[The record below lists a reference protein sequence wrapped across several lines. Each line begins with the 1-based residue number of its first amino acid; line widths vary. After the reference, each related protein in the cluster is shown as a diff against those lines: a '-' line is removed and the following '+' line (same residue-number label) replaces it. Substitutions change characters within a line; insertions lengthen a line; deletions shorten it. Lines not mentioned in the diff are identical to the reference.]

1 MHRVLTIVFFVAWIC
16 GGCNNSVDEGTS
28 VSNPN
33 QHLDSL
39 IIQAFDLQYNN
50 PQACDSFAQTILVE
64 AQKNNYK
71 GGIANAWFLK
81 SSAQQQYGN
90 YDSAIALAKIS
101 LALFTEI
108 NDKAGI
114 ARCYNDIGI
123 DYDFK
128 AYYAK
133 AIDNYLKALKI
144 FEELN
149 DTRGLANTYNNI
161 GLIHQN
167 QSNHNEA
174 AQNYQKA
181 LSIAQKTGYAD
192 GVLNT
197 LNNMGSNFLE
207 INNFD
212 SALSCF
218 QKVLAADL
226 ESGNKSYIAYS
237 YNNVGEALMGLGNY
251 NEALAYVQK
260 SKSLKEELGN
270 RRALA
275 NTMVVMGEIYLKL
288 NDFEAA
294 ETHLLDA
301 LKIAKELDVPEIEK
315 GALDALHQLNAQ
327 QGNYKKSLE
336 YFKQYERV
344 KDAISY
350 DKKEAQINL
359 LEKEY
364 EVEKA
369 QMQLAQI
376 QNTGRIN
383 RLLAL
388 VYGSVALLLLILLS
402 TLWVIYG
409 QKRKTNKALVTY
421 QQTLEKTNRELEE
434 KNTQILAQKKEIEI
448 ALSARSRFLSFMSHE
463 IRTPLNGITGLV
475 DLLQAMPMLDEQTEY
490 MVALKRSSDNLLLL
504 LNNVLDLS
512 RLEIGKID
520 LEKGMV
526 NIPKLLKEQEM
537 LFKASALLKNN
548 DIVIDIDDNV
558 PERVTGDPYRIT
570 QILSNLVNNA
580 IKFTKQGTITISCK
594 LVDDNR
600 ENATLLFSVQD
611 TGIGIPKNQLKAILE
626 PFAQAEAY
634 TTRKYGG
641 TGLGLT
647 IVGLLL
653 HAMDSEIELDSE
665 VDKGTNF
672 YFKLKL
678 PHHQTPLIE
687 GRLNSINAGTETF
700 EGLKVLVV
708 EDNTTNILLF
718 GKILSGWKTEYD
730 VADNGFK
737 AIEFATEKQ
746 YDIILMDLHLPKISG
761 YETAQRI
768 KTSAN
773 LNKKTPI
780 LAITAAHHSEVDNHP
795 QRPFLDG
802 VMYKPVK
809 PLVLLKNIKQLL

>member
-1 MHRVLTIVFFVAWIC
+1 MHRVLTIVFFIAWIC
-16 GGCNNSVDEGTS
+16 GGCNNTVEEGKS
-28 VSNPN
+28 VSKPN

-39 IIQAFDLQYNN
+39 ILQAFDLQYND
-50 PQACDSFAQTILVE
+50 PQACDSFAQIIQSASE
-64 AQKNNYK
+64 KNGYK
-71 GGIANAWFLK
+71 AGVANAWFLK

-101 LALFTEI
+101 LDLFTEI
-108 NDKAGI
+108 NDKKGI

-133 AIDNYLKALKI
+133 AIENYLKALKI

-149 DTRGLANTYNNI
+149 DTRGQANAYNNI

-167 QSNHNEA
+167 QSNFNVA
-174 AQNYQKA
+174 AINYQKA
-181 LSIAQKTGYAD
+181 LTIAQNTNYED
-192 GVLNT
+192 GVLNA
-197 LNNMGSNFLE
+197 LSNMGSNYRELG
-207 INNFD
+207 NFD
-212 SALSCF
+212 SALTCF

-237 YNNVGEALMGLGNY
+237 YNNVGEALLSQGNY
-251 NEALAYVQK
+251 NEALAYLQK
-260 SKSLKEELGN
+260 SKKLKEELGN

-275 NTMVVMGEIYLKL
+275 NTILVIGEAYLKL
-288 NDFEAA
+288 KDYEAA
-294 ETHLLDA
+294 ESNLLSA
-301 LKIAKELDVPEIEK
+301 LDIAKELEVPEIEK
-315 GALDALHQLNAQ
+315 GAYNDLHELKIQ
-327 QGNYKKSLE
+327 QEDYKKAVE
-336 YFKQYERV
+336 YLKQYERV
-344 KDAISY
+344 KEAISY
-350 DKKEAQINL
+350 DKKEAQISH

-369 QMQLAQI
+369 QMLLTQT
-376 QNTGRIN
+376 QNIGRIN

-402 TLWVIYG
+402 TLWVVYR

-421 QQTLEKTNRELEE
+421 QQTLEKTNSELEE

-475 DLLQAMPMLDEQTEY
+475 DLLQAMPMLDEQEEY
-490 MVALKRSSDNLLLL
+490 MEALKRSSDNLLLL

-512 RLEIGKID
+512 RLEMGKID
-520 LEKGMV
+520 LEKGIV
-526 NIPKLLKEQEM
+526 NVRKLLKEQEM

-548 DIVIDIDDNV
+548 NIEIVIDDNI
-558 PERVTGDPYRIT
+558 PERVTGDPYRIA

-594 LVDDNR
+594 LVDDDR

-611 TGIGIPKNQLKAILE
+611 TGIGIPKSQLKAILE

-653 HAMDSEIELDSE
+653 NAMDSEIELDSE
-665 VDKGTNF
+665 VDKGTIF

-678 PHHQTPLIE
+678 PHYQAPLIE
-687 GRLNSINAGTETF
+687 GRLNNIDTGNETF

-737 AIEFATEKQ
+737 AIEFAAEKQ

-768 KTSAN
+768 KTTAN
-773 LNKKTPI
+773 PNKKTPI

-802 VMYKPVK
+802 VMYKPVN
-809 PLVLLKNIKQLL
+809 PSILLKNIKQLV

>member
-1 MHRVLTIVFFVAWIC
+1 MHRVLTIIFFVAWIC
-16 GGCNNSVDEGTS
+16 GGCNNAVDEGTS

-33 QHLDSL
+33 QHIDSL
-39 IIQAFDLQYNN
+39 ILQAFDLQYND
-50 PQACDSFAQTILVE
+50 PQACDSFAQIILIKSEKE
-64 AQKNNYK
+64 ANKT
-71 GGIANAWFLK
+71 GIANAWFLK
-81 SSAQQQYGN
+81 SSAQQQFGN

-101 LALFTEI
+101 LAHFTEM
-108 NDKAGI
+108 NDKQGM
-114 ARCYNDIGI
+114 ARCYNDLGI

-144 FEELN
+144 FDELK
-149 DTRGLANTYNNI
+149 DEKGLSNAYNNI

-174 AQNYQKA
+174 SRNYQKA
-181 LSIAQKTGYAD
+181 LSIAQKIGYEN

-197 LNNMGSNFLE
+197 LNNMGSNFLD
-207 INNFD
+207 IKNYD

-218 QKVLAADL
+218 QKVLSADL
-226 ESGNKSYIAYS
+226 ASGNKSYIAYS
-237 YNNVGEALMGLGNY
+237 YNNVGQALLGLGNY
-251 NEALAYVQK
+251 NEALAYLQK
-260 SKSLKEELGN
+260 SKTLKEELNN

-275 NTMVVMGEIYLKL
+275 NTLLVIGETYLRLK
-288 NDFEAA
+288 DFEAA
-294 ETHLLDA
+294 QTNLLNA
-301 LKIAKELDVPEIEK
+301 IAIASELSVPEIEK
-315 GALDALHQLNAQ
+315 GAYNTLHELNVQ
-327 QGNYKKSLE
+327 KGNYKIALD
-336 YFKQYERV
+336 YFKKYEQI

-369 QMQLAQI
+369 QLQLAQT
-376 QNTGRIN
+376 QNIGRIN

-402 TLWVIYG
+402 TLWVVYG
-409 QKRKTNKALVTY
+409 QKRKTNKALVAY
-421 QQTLEKTNRELEE
+421 QQTLEKSNRELEE
-434 KNTQILAQKKEIEI
+434 KNTQILAQKKEIEL

-475 DLLQAMPMLDEQTEY
+475 DLLQAMPILDEQTEY
-490 MVALKRSSDNLLLL
+490 MEALKRSSDNLLLL

-512 RLEIGKID
+512 RLEVGKIN
-520 LEKGMV
+520 LEEGMV
-526 NIPKLLKEQEM
+526 NVRKLLQEQEM
-537 LFKASALLKNN
+537 LFKANALSRKN
-548 DIVIDIDDNV
+548 DIIISIDENV
-558 PERVTGDPYRIT
+558 PERVTGDPYRLA
-570 QILSNLVNNA
+570 QILSNLLNNA
-580 IKFTKQGTITISCK
+580 IKFTKEGTITLHCEAVYS
-594 LVDDNR
+594 DEQNT
-600 ENATLLFSVQD
+600 ALLFSIKD

-626 PFAQAEAY
+626 PFVQAESY

-641 TGLGLT
+641 SGLGLT

-653 HAMDSEIELDSE
+653 KAMNSELKVDSE
-665 VDKGTNF
+665 VGQGSNF
-672 YFKLKL
+672 YFKLVM
-678 PHHQTPLIE
+678 PNYQTPLVE
-687 GRLNSINAGTETF
+687 GKLANIDAGKDTL

-737 AIEFATEKQ
+737 AIEFASEKQ

-768 KTSAN
+768 KTTVA

-802 VMYKPVK
+802 VMYKPLN
-809 PLVLLKNIKQLL
+809 PSLLLKSIKQLL

>member
-1 MHRVLTIVFFVAWIC
+1 MHKVLTIVFFIAWIC
-16 GGCNNSVDEGTS
+16 GGCNNSVDEGQS
-28 VSNPN
+28 ASSPN

-39 IIQAFDLQYNN
+39 IIQAFDLQYND
-50 PQACDSFAQTILVE
+50 PQACDSFAQAILVE
-64 AQKNNYK
+64 AQKNEYK

-101 LALFTEI
+101 LALFIEI
-108 NDKAGI
+108 NDKKGI

-128 AYYAK
+128 AYYDK

-149 DTRGLANTYNNI
+149 DTRGLSNAYNNI

-174 AQNYQKA
+174 TKNYQKA
-181 LSIAQKTGYAD
+181 IEIAKKTGYED
-192 GVLNT
+192 GVLNA
-197 LNNMGSNFLE
+197 LSNLGSNYRE
-207 INNFD
+207 IGNYD

-237 YNNVGEALMGLGNY
+237 YNNVGEVLLGQGNY
-251 NEALAYVQK
+251 NEALAYLQK
-260 SKSLKEELGN
+260 SKNLKEELGN

-275 NTMVVMGEIYLKL
+275 NTLLVMGETYLKL
-288 NDFEAA
+288 QDFEEA
-294 ETHLLDA
+294 ESHLTEA
-301 LKIAKELDVPEIEK
+301 LTISRELTVPEIEK
-315 GALDALHQLNAQ
+315 GALETLHQLKTQ
-327 QGNYKKSLE
+327 QGDYKKSLE
-336 YFKQYERV
+336 YFRQYERV

-350 DKKEAQINL
+350 DKKEAQISH

-369 QMQLAQI
+369 QLQLEQT
-376 QNTGRIN
+376 QNIGRIN

-388 VYGSVALLLLILLS
+388 IYGSVALLLLILLS
-402 TLWVIYG
+402 TLWVIYR
-409 QKRKTNKALVTY
+409 QKRKTNKALVAY
-421 QQTLEKTNRELEE
+421 QQTLEKTNKELEE

-475 DLLQAMPMLDEQTEY
+475 DLLQAMPMLDEQAEY
-490 MVALKRSSDNLLLL
+490 MDALKRSSDNLLLL

-512 RLEIGKID
+512 RLEMGKID
-520 LEKGMV
+520 LENGMV

-548 DIVIDIDDNV
+548 NIIIDIDENV
-558 PERVTGDPYRIT
+558 PERVTGDPYRIA

-580 IKFTKQGTITISCK
+580 IKFTKQGAITISCK
-594 LVDDNR
+594 LADDDK
-600 ENATLLFSVQD
+600 ENTTLLFSVSD
-611 TGIGIPKNQLKAILE
+611 TGIGIPKAQLKAILE

-653 HAMDSEIELDSE
+653 NAMGSELKLESE
-665 VDKGTNF
+665 VGKGSTF
-672 YFKLKL
+672 YFELVM
-678 PHHQTPLIE
+678 PHYQTPLIE
-687 GRLNSINAGTETF
+687 GRLSNIDTGTETL

-730 VADNGFK
+730 VADNGLK
-737 AIEFATEKQ
+737 AIEFANEKQ
-746 YDIILMDLHLPKISG
+746 YDIILMDLHLPKITG

-768 KTSAN
+768 KTNSA
-773 LNKKTPI
+773 LNTKTPI

-795 QRPFLDG
+795 QRPFLNA
-802 VMYKPVK
+802 VMYKPVN
-809 PLVLLKNIKQLL
+809 PSILLKNIKQLV